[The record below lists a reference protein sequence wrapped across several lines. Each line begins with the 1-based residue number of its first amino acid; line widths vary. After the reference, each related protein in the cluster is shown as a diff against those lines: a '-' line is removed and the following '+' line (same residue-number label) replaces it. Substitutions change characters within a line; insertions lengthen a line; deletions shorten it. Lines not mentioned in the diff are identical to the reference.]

1 MPNGTSETPDYLYRP
16 PTDGEGEAHAH
27 KVRKTTPKQVHIPTY
42 IERVAEDG
50 TVANPK
56 VEEMPW
62 WHLNRAEL
70 KRRGSVY
77 HSGAK
82 ARYYRSREAAME
94 AA

>member
-16 PTDGEGEAHAH
+16 PTDEEAHAH
-27 KVRKTTPKQVHIPTY
+27 KVRRTTPKQVC

-50 TVANPK
+50 TVANRD

-62 WHLNRAEL
+62 WALSREEL
-70 KRRGSVY
+70 KQRGSVY

-82 ARYYRSREAAME
+82 VSGAGVRYYRSREAVTG